1 MSYPSV
7 TVVRYS
13 PAATIT
19 MIVAEAN
26 VVNRWAPEP
35 APPGGDPSGWLF
47 NDADNS
53 AHMMLTWD

>member
-19 MIVAEAN
+19 MIVAAAN

-35 APPGGDPSGWLF
+35 APPTGVPGGWLF

>member
-13 PAATIT
+13 PSATIT
-19 MIVAEAN
+19 MIVAAAN
-26 VVNRWAPEP
+26 VVNRWAAEP
-35 APPGGDPSGWLF
+35 SPPGAGSGWLF

>member
-1 MSYPSV
+1 VSYPSI
-7 TVVRYS
+7 TIVRYS

-35 APPGGDPSGWLF
+35 SPGGDPGGWLF

>member
-7 TVVRYS
+7 TIIRYS
-13 PAATIT
+13 NEATIAMLIASAT
-19 MIVAEAN
+19 

-35 APPGGDPSGWLF
+35 TPGGTPGGWLF

-53 AHMMLTWD
+53 AHMMLTF